1 MKDRITL
8 FASSLLIA
16 FALVIVGSLFGF
28 MFVNSVVAQSE
39 KVPSFETVTVIKR
52 TTNYP
57 QDFVQDLKE
66 KWATGS
72 EFRQQFDTQQ
82 EAETELARLTLEYI
96 DQHRDD
102 INAKG
107 LQEHF
112 QELEILSIRLVSNWD
127 AEVSRLYG
135 LKLDTLARY

>member
-1 MKDRITL
+1 M
-8 FASSLLIA
+8 
-16 FALVIVGSLFGF
+16 VIVGSLFGL
-28 MFVNSVVAQSE
+28 MFVNGVVAQSE
-39 KVPSFETVTVIKR
+39 KVPSFE
-52 TTNYP
+52 
-57 QDFVQDLKE
+57 FVQDLKE
-66 KWATGS
+66 KWAAGS

-102 INAKG
+102 INSKG
-107 LQEHF
+107 LQQHF

>member
-1 MKDRITL
+1 M
-8 FASSLLIA
+8 
-16 FALVIVGSLFGF
+16 VIVGSLFGL
-28 MFVNSVVAQSE
+28 MFVNGVVAQSE
-39 KVPSFETVTVIKR
+39 KVPSFE
-52 TTNYP
+52 
-57 QDFVQDLKE
+57 FVQDLKE

>member
-8 FASSLLIA
+8 FPSSLLIA
-16 FALVIVGSLFGF
+16 FALVIVGSLFGL
-28 MFVNSVVAQSE
+28 MFVNGVVAQSE
-39 KVPSFETVTVIKR
+39 KVPSFE
-52 TTNYP
+52 
-57 QDFVQDLKE
+57 FVQDLKE